1 MSSFIS
7 KFSYTVDMNVLVNKT
22 VRRSYEILD
31 TLEAG
36 IKLLGWEVKTL
47 RKKHGSLK
55 EAYITVDTEVWLVN
69 CYIPLFQPGQKMHEG
84 TDPYHK
90 RKLLVSKKQI
100 ASLKSSL
107 KQKGLTI
114 VPMRIYAKGQLLK
127 IEIAIAKGKKNYDK
141 RKDLKDRTS
150 KRDAERAI
158 KDYE

>member
-1 MSSFIS
+1 MS
-7 KFSYTVDMNVLVNKT
+7 MNVLVNKT
-22 VRRSYEILD
+22 VRRSYEIIE

-36 IKLLGWEVKTL
+36 IKLAGWEVKTL

-55 EAYITVDTEVWLVN
+55 EAYVTVNEEVWLVN
-69 CYIPLFQPGQKMHEG
+69 TYIPLFQPNQPTHESA
-84 TDPYHK
+84 DPYQK

-114 VPMRIYAKGQLLK
+114 VPMRIYTKGQLLK
-127 IEIAIAKGKKNYDK
+127 IEIAVAKGKKNYDK

-150 KRDAERAI
+150 KRDAERAL
-158 KDYE
+158 KEY